1 MEDDEHRLPM
11 SALCLDVTLPCE
23 VRYLPV
29 LSRLAERTVDYT
41 GYHGG
46 IREEMLSVVEA
57 TVRRVFD
64 SDEYQK
70 VGLRFETTDSNL
82 LIRIRCFR
90 AVTVARPM
98 SIEQLL
104 SEAEA
109 DETPISRLRQVMNT
123 VTVGCEEDEDGADF
137 CELTKALPEAR

>member
-123 VTVGCEEDEDGADF
+123 VTVGREEDEDGADF